1 MSSATTLI
9 VERLGSRRSAHRW
22 VTLLLIAVG
31 FLVLYPVVR
40 MLWRSFV
47 VDGAFSLSAF
57 GQLFEARGFSSMLA
71 DTAIYVIGTVI
82 VATLM
87 GGFLAWAMERTDARI
102 NAIAGV
108 LPVIPILVPAIGLIF
123 GYLVLFSPESGYAN
137 ILLRWLLSLET
148 TSGPISI
155 ANFPALIFVTAVSF
169 APMAYMIVSASL
181 RNADPALEEAS
192 RVNGASRWRTFWRV
206 TLPTSRTAILSSAL
220 MIAILSVG
228 AFTFPLFIGTPAN
241 ITTASVFVYRG
252 FSSWPPQ
259 QDVAIA
265 LAVLLTIVVQ
275 IAVLAQLRAARAANR
290 AVIAGKRSSASAL
303 QPLGPWRWVVRG
315 FIAFYMTA
323 VLLPLLALITAS
335 LLPYR
340 GATVS
345 FDNFSL
351 DNYRSVLSDATSR
364 EALINSFS
372 FGAIAAVLAMLIA
385 AVLIYAATVRQRS
398 RGIDLVLYV
407 PAAIPNTALAAAFIV
422 AFAGPPFNLYGT
434 AALLI
439 LAYITAFLPQ
449 ASASATAAVSQLNK
463 ELVEA
468 SYVSAASPLRTARRI
483 IAPQLLPGLFAGWVI
498 VFFLGVNE
506 VTISVLLAGLDT
518 PVVGQVAVE
527 FFESGRVPHVT
538 AMAVL
543 TFIASLVVVA
553 LAYKTVSRAAATSR

>member
-1 MSSATTLI
+1 MNI
-9 VERLGSRRSAHRW
+9 
-22 VTLLLIAVG
+22 LLVAAG

-47 VDGAFSLSAF
+47 IDGAFTLGAF
-57 GQLFEARGFSSMLA
+57 GELFEARGFSSMIA
-71 DTAIYVIGTVI
+71 DTAIYVGGTVA
-82 VATLM
+82 VATAM

-102 NAIAGV
+102 GAIAGV

-123 GYLVLFSPESGYAN
+123 GYLALFSPETGYAN
-137 ILLRWLLSLET
+137 LLLRKVFSLQT
-148 TSGPISI
+148 TSGPISLT
-155 ANFPALIFVTAVSF
+155 NFPSLIFVTAVSF
-169 APMAYMIVSASL
+169 APMAYMIISAAL

-192 RVNGASRWRTFWRV
+192 RVNGASKWRTFWRV

-259 QDVAIA
+259 QDIAIA
-265 LAVLLTIVVQ
+265 LSVLLTIIVQ
-275 IAVLAQLRAARAANR
+275 IAVLAQLRAARGSNR

-303 QPLGPWRWVVRG
+303 QPLGAWRWAVRG
-315 FIAFYMTA
+315 FIAFYMTS
-323 VLLPLLALITAS
+323 VLLPLIALIVAS

-340 GATVS
+340 GATI
-345 FDNFSL
+345 SL
-351 DNYRSVLSDATSR
+351 DNLSFANYRSVLSDATSR
-364 EALINSFS
+364 SALINSFS
-372 FGAIAAVLAMLIA
+372 FGAIAAVLAMVVA
-385 AVLIYAATVRQRS
+385 AVLIYAASVRQRS
-398 RGIDLVLYV
+398 RAIDLVMYV

-434 AALLI
+434 ATLLI
-439 LAYITAFLPQ
+439 LAYVTAFLPQ

-468 SYVSAASPLRTARRI
+468 SYVSMASPLRTARRI
-483 IAPQLLPGLFAGWVI
+483 ITPQLLPGLFAGWVI

-543 TFIASLVVVA
+543 TFLASLIVVA
-553 LAYKTVSRAAATSR
+553 LAYRTVSRAAATTR